1 MSNYIK
7 VLPNVEVGSLQIH
20 RGIDQGLYSDQ
31 SGAKSYLTEAIDG
44 ICSKIYL
51 DVSNDVLF
59 FDVPQGTYTF
69 KGFLSETSAYIVQL
83 NNLLQYGDDCFN
95 QNSGNNIIDGL
106 GANIYFGNGC
116 FANST
121 GNNYISRAIVGK
133 KGYEKKEFFKNSS
146 GNNTIDYCEAADVA
160 FADSSGNNKIGEF
173 IGRDECF
180 ALSSG
185 NNTIGNGTF
194 GQNAFV
200 GAASSLNTITNIIDA
215 GDNFGKGYIGNFM
228 IRGNIGATNSAD
240 LTGTETFFARESES
254 ESGANLIVQSRK
266 ATSNEGNP
274 EGDLN
279 NARNN
284 TARITYVLI

>member
-20 RGIDQGLYSDQ
+20 RGINQGLYSDQ
-31 SGAKSYLTEAIDG
+31 ATAESYLASAING
-44 ICSKIYL
+44 TFSKVYL
-51 DVSNDVLF
+51 DVDNDVLF
-59 FDVPQGTYTF
+59 FDVPQGTYTYP
-69 KGFLSETSAYIVQL
+69 GFLTSTSAYIIQK
-83 NNLLQYGDDCFN
+83 NDLLYYGDQCFIN
-95 QNSGNNIIDGL
+95 NGGNNIIDGL
-106 GANIYFGNGC
+106 GANIYFGDGC
-116 FANST
+116 FASSF

-133 KGYEKKEFFKNSS
+133 KGYAKKEFFKNSS

-194 GQNAFV
+194 GQNAFTK
-200 GAASSLNTITNIIDA
+200 AASSLNTITNIIDA

-240 LTGTETFFARESES
+240 LTGTETFFASES
-254 ESGANLIVQSRK
+254 ESGANLIVQKSK
-266 ATSNEGNP
+266 ATSNEGEQ
-274 EGDLN
+274 EGDLD
-279 NARNN
+279 NAVTNGATIN
-284 TARITYVLI
+284 YVLI